1 MKRKTVLD
9 IKNMK
14 GISPISALTCYSYFN
29 AVAMDEAGID
39 IILIGDSVGNVILGY
54 DTTIKV
60 EVEDIIYHSKIVA
73 SHNKTSFIV
82 SDMPFMSYQ
91 VSKEK
96 AIENAGKIIKYGYS
110 NAVKIEGGEEVLDK
124 ITAIISAGIPVMGH
138 LGLMPQSINKLGK
151 YCIQGITEKKKKKI
165 IKDALLLEKSG
176 VFAITLECIPEILAK
191 EITEKVKIPTIGI
204 GAGRYTDGQILVVND
219 ILGLNFDKKPK
230 KFVKVYKN
238 IGKEI
243 KNVFKKY
250 NKDVKNH
257 LFPDINNIIR

>member
-1 MKRKTVLD
+1 
-9 IKNMK
+9 
-14 GISPISALTCYSYFN
+14 
-29 AVAMDEAGID
+29 
-39 IILIGDSVGNVILGY
+39 
-54 DTTIKV
+54 
-60 EVEDIIYHSKIVA
+60 
-73 SHNKTSFIV
+73 
-82 SDMPFMSYQ
+82 
-91 VSKEK
+91 
-96 AIENAGKIIKYGYS
+96 
-110 NAVKIEGGEEVLDK
+110 
-124 ITAIISAGIPVMGH
+124 MGH

-151 YCIQGITEKKKKKI
+151 YCIQGITEKDKEKI